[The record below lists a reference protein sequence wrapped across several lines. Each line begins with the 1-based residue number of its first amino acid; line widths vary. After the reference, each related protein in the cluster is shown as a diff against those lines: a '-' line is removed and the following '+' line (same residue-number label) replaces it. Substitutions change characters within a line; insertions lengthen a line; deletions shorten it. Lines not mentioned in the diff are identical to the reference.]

1 MWSLGEY
8 FHSVCLDPVL
18 CKGCVGC
25 IKSCPTEA
33 IRIREGKA
41 QITESRCIDCGE
53 CIRRCPNH
61 AKTAITNTMS
71 DLAQYEYNI
80 ALPAPTLYAQFKAD
94 VSIAAILCGLMKIG
108 FDGVYEV
115 AKGAEMVSLAMR
127 EYLQRTD
134 IKRPA
139 ISSACPAIVRLIQV
153 KFPELLDYLVPFEA
167 PVEVVA
173 RMALIEYSKQF
184 HVEPKKIG
192 TWFITP
198 CPAKMT
204 AIKEPVGLDKSNVA
218 GTIAISQIYGD
229 LLRVL
234 PKIVKKD
241 HRIHRAS
248 WQGIGWAV
256 SGGEKEA
263 AGPPS
268 RSLVVH
274 DIQSASEILEQV
286 YLGKMKEVDYIEC
299 LACAGGCIG
308 GPLTVENRF
317 VAEANMQKR
326 LQIIRQ
332 EDLATGHV
340 MGQDCVGTKIEVA
353 TRRPLEARPAMQ
365 LDKDIIKA
373 MHKVELI
380 ETIYKKLPGL
390 DCGSCGSP
398 TCKALAEDIAQ
409 GMASKTDC
417 VFKLRES
424 VCDLAQE
431 MVGLARKLPPS
442 LDKGPNKLCY
452 IQQKK
457 EDNNTQTRYKK
468 SSISN

>member
-1 MWSLGEY
+1 MGEY
-8 FHSVCLDPVL
+8 FHSVYLNPAL

-33 IRIREGKA
+33 IRIRGGKA

-53 CIRRCPNH
+53 CIRQCPNH

-71 DLAQYEYNI
+71 DLARYDYNI

-94 VSIAAILCGLMKIG
+94 FPVETILCGLLKIG

-115 AKGAEMVSLAMR
+115 AKGAEMVSLATR
-127 EYLQRTD
+127 EYLQQTD

-139 ISSACPAIVRLIQV
+139 ISSACPAVVRLIQV
-153 KFPELLDYLVPFEA
+153 KFPELLEHLVPFEA
-167 PVEVVA
+167 PVEVAA
-173 RMALIEYSKQF
+173 RMALAEYSKQF
-184 HVEPKKIG
+184 AIKPEKIG

-204 AIKEPVGLDKSNVA
+204 AVKQPVGLDKSNVT

-234 PKIVKKD
+234 PKITKND
-241 HRIHRAS
+241 CHLQRAS
-248 WQGIGWAV
+248 WLGIGWAV

-263 AGPPS
+263 AGPPP

-274 DIQSASEILEQV
+274 DIHSASEILEQV
-286 YLGKMKEVDYIEC
+286 ALGKMKEIDYIEC

-332 EDLATGHV
+332 EDVASGHD
-340 MGQDCVGTKIEVA
+340 MGQDVEGSHIQVT

-365 LDKDIIKA
+365 LDKDIVKA

-380 ETIYKKLPGL
+380 EKICKRLPGL

-409 GMASKTDC
+409 GMASETDC
-417 VFKLRES
+417 VFKLRER
-424 VCDLAQE
+424 VRDLAQE
-431 MVGLARKLPPS
+431 MVDLAEKLPPS
-442 LDKGPNKLCY
+442 LDKDLNELCFIHHKDNKKQEEGL
-452 IQQKK
+452 
-457 EDNNTQTRYKK
+457 
-468 SSISN
+468 